1 MSEEKEK
8 GMAGLEKGV
17 FGGVLEALANKH
29 SKLELNFDKVSVT
42 LPNVRMSLEL
52 NGTVT
57 LSVHMREM
65 TEEERKALANKHV
78 EMLSAAVPAK

>member
-1 MSEEKEK
+1 MSEGKEKE
-8 GMAGLEKGV
+8 MEKGV
-17 FGGVLEALANKH
+17 LGGVLESLANKH
-29 SKLELNFDKVSVT
+29 SKLELNFEKVTVT

-65 TEEERKALANKHV
+65 TEEEKKALAAKNV
-78 EMLSAAVPAK
+78 AMLSATA

>member
-1 MSEEKEK
+1 MSEGKAKE
-8 GMAGLEKGV
+8 MEKGV

-29 SKLELNFDKVSVT
+29 SKLELNFEKVSVT

-65 TEEERKALANKHV
+65 TEEENKALA
-78 EMLSAAVPAK
+78 AKNVAMISTA